1 MQNIFR
7 DLSKV
12 TIRKINMSIDSKG
25 VAFKSLTDDQ
35 VPSTSADE
43 SGKHDRPQI
52 VKDY

>member
-52 VKDY
+52 VKGY

>member
-7 DLSKV
+7 DLSK
-12 TIRKINMSIDSKG
+12 IDSKG

-43 SGKHDRPQI
+43 SGKHDRPQV
-52 VKDY
+52 VKGY